1 MHDLSDH
8 KKVSMLKGTV
18 QFRVIYGDTDK
29 MGYLYYGHYAKLYE
43 IGRAELMRE
52 TGVTYQECE
61 DIHGVMMPVLHLEC
75 RYKLPAKYDQLLT
88 IHTEL
93 RELPRRMLHFHHEI
107 YNEEGDLLNLGEVK
121 LFYVD
126 MKTNKNI
133 SCPPFLMDKF
143 KPHY

>member
-1 MHDLSDH
+1 
-8 KKVSMLKGTV
+8 MLKGTHPL
-18 QFRVIYGDTDK
+18 RVRYADTDK

-43 IGRAELMRE
+43 IGRAELLRT
-52 TGVTYQECE
+52 TGISYQECE
-61 DIHGVMMPVLHLEC
+61 DEFHVMMPVLSMEC

-93 RELPRRMLHFHHEI
+93 RDLPKRMLHFHHEI
-107 YNEEGDLLNLGEVK
+107 YNEEQQLLNTGEVK

-133 SCPPFLMDKF
+133 SCPPFLLEKF
-143 KPHY
+143 KPFF

>member
-1 MHDLSDH
+1 
-8 KKVSMLKGTV
+8 MLKGTF
-18 QFRVIYGDTDK
+18 QLRVRYADTDK

-43 IGRAELMRE
+43 IGRAELMRDC
-52 TGVTYQECE
+52 GITYQECE
-61 DIHGVMMPVLHLEC
+61 DEHGVMMPVLQLES

-93 RELPRRMLHFHHEI
+93 RELPRRMLHFYHEI

-126 MKTNKNI
+126 MKTNKNM
-133 SCPPFLMDKF
+133 SCPSFLLEKF

>member
-1 MHDLSDH
+1 
-8 KKVSMLKGTV
+8 
-18 QFRVIYGDTDK
+18 

-43 IGRAELMRE
+43 IGRAELMRD

-61 DIHGVMMPVLHLEC
+61 DVYGVMMPVLHLEC

-93 RELPRRMLHFHHEI
+93 RDLPRRMLHFHHEI
-107 YNEEGDLLNLGEVK
+107 YNEQGDLLNLGEVK

-133 SCPPFLMDKF
+133 SCPSFLMEKF